1 MASNSCP
8 GVTIKTVIKNS
19 ITSKSVT
26 ILYVINQNLLQ
37 LCGAIDASS
46 KQSGCTGEHQK
57 LARCGEDGIG
67 QVGEGALAEP
77 HLFLLILLLLLL
89 SVDKEG
95 AECVPPSGD
104 ATTVEGEEG
113 RKKCGLQ
120 GGEYFSLTEIT
131 VIWIVKGRESSN
143 SKLPDRNRRQVFPLR
158 TRGRRSGAQAGRWSR
173 QWRTP

>member
-1 MASNSCP
+1 MASNSCQ
-8 GVTIKTVIKNS
+8 GKTVIKNS